1 MMNTHNFNLK
11 AVIRMTGLSADTLR
25 AWERRYHL
33 PQPERTSGGQR
44 IYSRR
49 DIAILQWLV
58 AKLAEGVSISNA
70 VRLWNEQLEAG
81 LDPLQANP
89 SAFAASTE
97 PSSNVITDTSLV
109 SLKEQWKQA
118 CLDFNENLANQVV
131 NHAFAISPPE
141 VACHEIFV
149 KGLSELGQGWLQA
162 EVSVQQEH
170 FASGIA
176 LRRLGSLISSS
187 PPASRNETILVCCP
201 PGEEHSLSTTYL
213 SFLLHRYGYRVIELG
228 AKTPLE
234 QLKETVV
241 KIKPQLVILSAQ
253 QLTNAVHLQRSAQ
266 ALFETVPV
274 GFGGRTFIINPSLV
288 QRIPAVYL
296 GDSLTEVPGR
306 IENIIHRQPG
316 FSMQKYENPYHALHE
331 LFEHKLRTI
340 YSLVSISKSNWDA
353 SEGSLSAATHLLNHA
368 VSAALFFG
376 DLDLLQP
383 EMHWVEDFLGNRRF
397 DRDQVTGFLRRY
409 MDSIDKILGQEAAP
423 LIHWFERH
431 LSLQELPVKKTLI
444 LP

>member
-1 MMNTHNFNLK
+1 MMMNTHNYNLK

-49 DIAILQWLV
+49 DIAILQWLI
-58 AKLAEGVSISNA
+58 AKQTEGVSISNA
-70 VRLWNEQLEAG
+70 VSLWNEQLEAG
-81 LDPLQANP
+81 LDPLQSSP
-89 SAFAASTE
+89 SAVAAHTE
-97 PSSNVITDTSLV
+97 PSSNVITDNSLV

-118 CLDFNENLANQVV
+118 CLGFNEDLANQVV
-131 NHAFAISPPE
+131 NHAFAISAPE

-176 LRRLGSLISSS
+176 LHRLGSLISLS
-187 PPASRNETILVCCP
+187 PPASRKETILVCCP
-201 PGEEHSLSTTYL
+201 PGEEHSLSTAYL
-213 SFLLHRYGYRVIELG
+213 SFLLRRYGYRVIELG

-234 QLKETVV
+234 QLKETVLKV
-241 KIKPQLVILSAQ
+241 KPQLVILSAQ
-253 QLTNAVHLQRSAQ
+253 QLVHAVHLQRSAR
-266 ALFETVPV
+266 ALAQTVPV
-274 GFGGRTFIINPSLV
+274 GFGGRIFTINPSLV
-288 QRIPAVYL
+288 QRIPAFYL

-306 IENIIHRQPG
+306 IENIIHRQAG
-316 FSMQKYENPYHALHE
+316 WSIDESENPYAELHD
-331 LFEHKLRTI
+331 LFEHTLRTL
-340 YSLVSISKSNWDA
+340 YSLVSISKSNWDV
-353 SEGSLSAATHLLNHA
+353 SDGSLSAATHMLNHA
-368 VSAALFFG
+368 ISAALFFG

-397 DRDQVTGFLRRY
+397 DRDQVTAFLRRY
-409 MDSIDKILGQEAAP
+409 LESIDRTLGQEAAP
-423 LIHWFERH
+423 LTQWFKNHHPQIVPPEN
-431 LSLQELPVKKTLI
+431 TLI
-444 LP
+444 LS